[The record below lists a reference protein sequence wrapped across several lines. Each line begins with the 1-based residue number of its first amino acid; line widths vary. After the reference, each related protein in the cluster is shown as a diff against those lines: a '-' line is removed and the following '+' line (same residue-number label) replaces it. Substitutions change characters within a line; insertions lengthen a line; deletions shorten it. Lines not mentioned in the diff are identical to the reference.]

1 MKIGD
6 PLDES
11 TTLGPL
17 SSKDALETLT
27 VQVNDALKNG
37 AKLHWRQNP
46 RSGRA
51 AFRADHFDRHY
62 PR

>member
-17 SSKDALETLT
+17 SSKDALDTLSK
-27 VQVNDALKNG
+27 QVDEAVK
-37 AKLHWRQNP
+37 KWR
-46 RSGRA
+46 
-51 AFRADHFDRHY
+51 
-62 PR
+62 

>member
-17 SSKDALETLT
+17 SSKDALDTLSK
-27 VQVNDALKNG
+27 QVDEAVKNG
-37 AKLHWRQNP
+37 ATLHLGGKAVAREAISLNP
-46 RSGRA
+46 P
-51 AFRADHFDRHY
+51 F
-62 PR
+62 